1 MRQGVIGS
9 LVGLAGLVGGVAVVL
24 PGLLAHGPGAR
35 TVARSPRPSARP
47 PAPAASS
54 AVSPPTAPRF
64 AGRDPVVA
72 SQAVLNLPPRF
83 PFGLSPVS
91 FFEPDRF
98 TPVWALTSRLDGVPD
113 ILQLWMGP
121 GQVAAAVS
129 AGGRVVYAQ
138 AWTTPVTVA
147 ALSGDR
153 AYLRVDQPGAS
164 TWVTLNLITGE
175 ATMSSTPPVQ
185 VTKAL
190 TLEGLPSALPA
201 PTIRPA
207 PAAPAPASP
216 SAPTLLAVANRLL
229 NTAVPAKAVRV
240 SRTASTA
247 TVTRR
252 TPGRWRA
259 VVFARQGG
267 AWVPTAVTATVDQL
281 SLTYHVGMA
290 DAPNTFSAAAGD
302 AFSVVLSAREM
313 AALAHR
319 VATEPYSLWDTQ
331 AGALAALPI
340 NLFGFQGQDPG
351 QAKIVLDGPQQQ
363 ILALTYQTSV
373 GHHTAFL
380 PIGWYWWRGGP
391 AVVEPPPT
399 PPACGAPPPAG
410 DQSLGAQIQRAA
422 CLNALTP
429 WIRLATPAQG
439 QRLVPG
445 ERLAVRG
452 TVTDSAFRGVPVQWT
467 LLAGSEKPSAVIAQ
481 GVAAAVGDGTL
492 SLDIAIPAK
501 WPPIHGPA
509 LTLVLQP
516 GVRQGPIAEIL
527 LVPADGSS

>member
-1 MRQGVIGS
+1 MRRGVIGS
-9 LVGLAGLVGGVAVVL
+9 LVGLAGLVGGVAAVL
-24 PGLLAHGPGAR
+24 PGLVAHGLGAR
-35 TVARSPRPSARP
+35 TAARSPRPSTQP

-54 AVSPPTAPRF
+54 AASPPTAPRF

-72 SQAVLNLPPRF
+72 PRAALDLPPRF
-83 PFGLSPVS
+83 PFGLRPVS

-98 TPVWALTSRLDGVPD
+98 TPRWALTSRLDGVPD
-113 ILQLWMGP
+113 ILQFWAGP

-129 AGGRVVYAQ
+129 ADGRVVFAQ

-153 AYLRVDQPGAS
+153 AYLRVDRPGVP
-164 TWVTLNLITGE
+164 TWVTLNLITGN
-175 ATMSSTPPVQ
+175 ATTTSTPPVQ
-185 VTKAL
+185 VTGTL
-190 TLEGLPSALPA
+190 TLEGLPSAPPA
-201 PTIRPA
+201 PTIQPA

-229 NTAVPAKAVRV
+229 NTAVPADAVRV

-247 TVTRR
+247 TVTRQA
-252 TPGRWRA
+252 PGRWTA
-259 VVFARQGG
+259 VVFAREGS

-281 SLTYHVGMA
+281 SLTYHVAVA

-313 AALAHR
+313 NVLAHR
-319 VATEPYSLWDTQ
+319 VAAEPYSLWDTQ

-363 ILALTYQTSV
+363 VLALTYQTPV
-373 GHHTAFL
+373 GRHTAFL

-399 PPACGAPPPAG
+399 PACVAPPPAG

-422 CLNALTP
+422 CLDALTP
-429 WIRLATPAQG
+429 WIRLATPTQG
-439 QRLVPG
+439 QRLAPG
-445 ERLAVRG
+445 EHLAVRG
-452 TVTDSAFRGVPVQWT
+452 TVTDAVFRGVPVQWT

-481 GVAAAVGDGTL
+481 GVAAVAADGTV
-492 SLDIAIPAK
+492 SLDIAVPAE
-501 WPPIHGPA
+501 WPLLHGPA
-509 LTLVLQP
+509 LTLMLQP

-527 LVPADGSS
+527 LVPADGSP